1 MTLHRFVTS
10 AATRSTGRPLCKGMW
25 EESLLPI
32 ISLEQGGVIEYLS
45 IYFLK
50 NILIPYWRGQIDSEQ
65 ETLPIGPTM
74 IWLETVQVSLVNGRG
89 PSTLAIIWCP
99 WSQHQNW
106 NLNPH
111 NSTWD
116 LGVSS
121 ISANPLSVCF
131 NKIYLFALKTRVTER
146 EREDERAS
154 GKQWREID
162 LSAIS
167 LPPLPHPDSWLQ
179 WPILSQTIAKSF
191 IGFPL

>member
-1 MTLHRFVTS
+1 
-10 AATRSTGRPLCKGMW
+10 
-25 EESLLPI
+25 
-32 ISLEQGGVIEYLS
+32 
-45 IYFLK
+45 
-50 NILIPYWRGQIDSEQ
+50 
-65 ETLPIGPTM
+65 M
-74 IWLETVQVSLVNGRG
+74 IWLETQSRFLVNGRG
-89 PSTLAIIWCP
+89 RSMLAIIWCP

-146 EREDERAS
+146 EREDERPS

-191 IGFPL
+191 IGFPLWLAGTQYLVICCYFFQPIGETRLKVEYRGHEYPAIGDEGFTVHDWTQQCQPQ